1 MKAAVMEMRFRLC
14 ASPDRF
20 QLFLEQAS
28 AAVTAACPARVQHAF
43 FFEETQSLLLSRQW
57 ERTNQIEQLSS
68 PHVWEVGFG
77 FWDTT
82 GRLTGEKM
90 EVISKRVLVDL
101 EPVRETNIIES
112 VPWILTL
119 STKNDKPSR
128 RTISERYPELG
139 LSSLVT
145 AA

>member
-1 MKAAVMEMRFRLC
+1 MRFRLC

-20 QLFLEQAS
+20 QLFLEQATS
-28 AAVTAACPARVQHAF
+28 AVAAVCPARVQHAF

-57 ERTNQIEQLSS
+57 ERTNQVAQFS
-68 PHVWEVGFG
+68 PPQIWEVGFG
-77 FWDTT
+77 FWDPT
-82 GRLTGEKM
+82 GRLTGEKL
-90 EVISKRVLVDL
+90 EVVSKRVLVDL
-101 EPVRETNIIES
+101 EPVRETNVIES

-139 LSSLVT
+139 LASLV
-145 AA
+145 AAA